1 MKRFV
6 FRLERVLGIRRFE
19 LERARMALAAVEA
32 EATRLAALLA
42 ESERRFAEG
51 RRLLEEET
59 AQGADGP
66 RLALRARAVRS
77 GRTQWLFARQ
87 NVESFEPRRAK
98 AREELRRC
106 RARVESLERLRERRA
121 DLHRRAALAA
131 DQAELEGLAMA
142 RFARTSSLAV
152 LLCAWLLGAPLAA
165 EARTEAAT
173 SMPPATAA
181 AAEAGGTTGA
191 TNEAKAREAE
201 AGAMGAKGEGGDI
214 AALLAGPGFS
224 KGVDSILV
232 EVQRREVELARREL
246 ELAEREGAV
255 RELEAMVAE
264 RAKEL
269 ERIRAEVESRILAW
283 SAQGQDRIEQ
293 LSGVYAAMP
302 PADAAQLL
310 GKLDLDLAVS
320 VIRQMKKKV
329 SASVLAAMKPDRALL
344 VSRRILQPLDPST
357 DAPPARPY

>member
-19 LERARMALAAVEA
+19 LERARMALAVVEA
-32 EATRLAALLA
+32 EAARRAAVLIEA
-42 ESERRFAEG
+42 ERRLAEG

-87 NVESFEPRRAK
+87 NVESFEPGRIK
-98 AREELRRC
+98 AREEVRRC

-121 DLHRRAALAA
+121 EVHRQASLAA

-142 RFARTSSLAV
+142 RFARSSTLA
-152 LLCAWLLGAPLAA
+152 LLLAALLLGSPLVAS
-165 EARTEAAT
+165 ARD
-173 SMPPATAA
+173 
-181 AAEAGGTTGA
+181 EAGTPA
-191 TNEAKAREAE
+191 PSVSAE
-201 AGAMGAKGEGGDI
+201 AGAKAGVATDATRTGAKATATTPAAEGGDI
-214 AALLAGPGFS
+214 VALLSGPGFS
-224 KGVDSILV
+224 KGVDSILA
-232 EVQRREVELARREL
+232 EVQVREVVLARREL

-255 RELEAMVAE
+255 KELEAMVGE
-264 RAKEL
+264 RAGEL
-269 ERIRAEVESRILAW
+269 EKIRAEVETRILAW

-293 LSGVYAAMP
+293 LSGVYSAMT

-310 GKLDLDLAVS
+310 GKLELDLAVS